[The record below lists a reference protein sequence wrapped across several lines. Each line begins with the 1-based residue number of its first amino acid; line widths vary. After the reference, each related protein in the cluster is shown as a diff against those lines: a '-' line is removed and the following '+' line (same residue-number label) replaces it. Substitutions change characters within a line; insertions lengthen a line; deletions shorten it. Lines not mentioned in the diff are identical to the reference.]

1 MTTALAKSSNS
12 QSAYFYV
19 AAGVTGN
26 RKLGFRRASSPRHLA
41 EQLRREQL
49 VPLKNWSVPG
59 LGGDE
64 PARKLKLKD
73 QSELNFQL
81 SQLLSR
87 GVPLVEAL
95 EVAASAVSPA
105 VRPIVERLRES
116 VAAGTSF
123 ADACRATNVF
133 DPVTIGIYRA
143 SERTGDLAGA
153 AAQLAIT
160 FKRQL
165 AISGK
170 AITLLIYPV
179 LVLSI
184 SVIVSVLMLTVVVPS
199 IGKSLKASGVE
210 IPTYSAIVFST
221 GEFMRDN
228 ILWCGLAVLVLS
240 TIAVFV
246 RKFIFAA
253 FNRFVR
259 KLPFIKDVLLAQES
273 ARFFNVMS
281 SMTHSGVPLSDG
293 LVLATQAVSD
303 PKLSR
308 ELVRLRTRLVE
319 GGVLRQLI
327 EDVHTLPLA
336 TRRLMIAGERSGDLQ
351 TVFNNLAAD
360 HADEVD
366 RRSTRL
372 LSAMEPLLI
381 VMMFLM
387 IGSLLL
393 SIMIPL
399 MSLANQVG

>member
-1 MTTALAKSSNS
+1 MSAHASSNRS
-12 QSAYFYV
+12 QSAYLYV
-19 AAGVTGN
+19 AAGVTGS
-26 RKLGFRRASSPRHLA
+26 RKLGFRRAASPRHLA
-41 EQLRREQL
+41 EQLRRERM

-59 LGGDE
+59 MGGDG
-64 PARKLKLKD
+64 PARKLKLND
-73 QSELNFQL
+73 QAELNFQL

-153 AAQLAIT
+153 AAQLAAT

-184 SVIVSVLMLTVVVPS
+184 SIIVSVLMLTLVVPS
-199 IGKSLKASGVE
+199 IGNSIRSAGVE
-210 IPTYSAIVFST
+210 VPGYSAAVFAT
-221 GEFMRDN
+221 GEFLRDN
-228 ILWCGLAVLVLS
+228 FLWCALAVLVVL
-240 TIAVFV
+240 TVAVFF
-246 RKFIFAA
+246 RSFLLAA
-253 FNRFVR
+253 FNRGVR
-259 KLPFIKDVLLAQES
+259 KLPFINSVLLAQES
-273 ARFFNVMS
+273 ARFFTVMS
-281 SMTHSGVPLSDG
+281 AMTHSGVPLSDG
-293 LVLATQAVSD
+293 LVMATQAVSD
-303 PKLSR
+303 PTLNR

-351 TVFNNLAAD
+351 TVFENLAAD

-372 LSAMEPLLI
+372 LSAMEPVLI
-381 VMMFLM
+381 VLMFLM

-393 SIMIPL
+393 SVMIPL
-399 MSLANQVG
+399 MSLASQVG